1 MEANKILSVLT
12 KTFSVKESDLIP
24 ELKMEDVD
32 WWDSLSHM
40 EMIADLESEFEIEF
54 TADEIM
60 QMITI
65 EAVIRI
71 VQEKINNGD

>member
-71 VQEKINNGD
+71 VREKISNGD